1 MRERSGGDL
10 KVFISGRDSR
20 CGECGEDLGPRAWIT
35 LAGEGRA
42 LCLTCTDLDHLVF
55 LPAGDTALTRRA
67 RKNSGLT
74 AVVLKWSR
82 ARKRYERQ
90 GLLVEDEALER
101 AEQACAADAAT
112 REARRAS
119 AAERRAELDDQYVAR
134 FAARVLDLY
143 RLCPRGREKLIAEHA
158 CRKYSGRVG
167 RSSAAKA
174 LDENAIRLAV
184 VAHVRHTETN
194 YDELLASGCDRQEA
208 RARVDDQLSA
218 VLRAWKRGE
227 PN

>member
-10 KVFISGRDSR
+10 KVFISSRDSR
-20 CGECGEDLGPRAWIT
+20 CDERGEDLGPGAWIT

-42 LCLTCTDLDHLVF
+42 LCLTCADLDHLVF

-74 AVVLKWSR
+74 AMVLKWSR

-101 AEQACAADAAT
+101 AEQECAADAAT

-119 AAERRAELDDQYVAR
+119 AAARRAELDDQYVAR
-134 FAARVLDLY
+134 FAVRVREFY
-143 RLCPRGREKLIAEHA
+143 TLCPRGREKLIAEHA

-174 LDENAIRLAV
+174 LDESAVRLAV

-194 YDELLASGCDRQEA
+194 YDELLVSGCDRQEA
-208 RARVDDQLSA
+208 RARVDDQLST